1 MSYRLCECPLCGG
14 QEFIPLLR
22 ARDYHYGNPGEF
34 TQSQCTGCGLA
45 FLDPMYEE
53 VELGEFYPKD
63 YYAFTDRFSVSVP
76 EHSLK
81 GKVSRL
87 LGPPEHKT
95 RDPKF
100 ERPGRMLDI
109 GCGAGWFIFQM
120 KEQGWDVKGVEPNV
134 NAAEFGR
141 SKKNLDIFPGS
152 LLDANFPA
160 RAFDYVRM
168 NHSFEHMEHPNE
180 ILDEIYR
187 ILADNGK
194 LMIGV
199 PNRDSFSARIFGR
212 FWYHLALPVHTF
224 SYSVQTL
231 SRMLAK
237 HNFNVEKVVFNTEQT
252 PLLAGLQVYLTRHRA
267 SPTFHGRVTSS
278 RLVTLL
284 SYWAARLQNFLH
296 VSDVIE
302 ITATK
307 QLNQATLKQP
317 ETH

>member
-1 MSYRLCECPLCGG
+1 MSYSLCECPLCGG
-14 QEFIPLLR
+14 KEFVPLLR

-34 TQSQCTGCGLA
+34 TQVQCTGCSLA

-53 VELGEFYPKD
+53 EELGAFYPND
-63 YYAFTDRFSVSVP
+63 YYAFTDRFSVSLP
-76 EHSLK
+76 APSLK
-81 GKVSRL
+81 AKVSRL
-87 LGPPEHKT
+87 FVPPEHKT
-95 RDPKF
+95 CDPKF

-134 NAAEFGR
+134 HAARFGR

-152 LLDANFPA
+152 LLDANFSPQ
-160 RAFDYVRM
+160 AFDYVRM
-168 NHSFEHMEHPNE
+168 NHSFEHMEHPNR

-187 ILADNGK
+187 ILADDGK

-252 PLLAGLQVYLTRHRA
+252 PLLGGLQAYLTRHRA
-267 SPTFHGRVTSS
+267 SPTFHGRLTSS
-278 RLVTLL
+278 RLATLL
-284 SYWAARLQNFLH
+284 AYWAARLQNFLR

-307 QLNQATLKQP
+307 RLNHATLTQP
-317 ETH
+317 ETQ